1 MAASHNTCSFTRL
14 ASAPH
19 QTFIMV
25 AISALITVLP
35 AFLAVTHAS
44 PALKRSSGN
53 PASINGDEAKALL
66 EKGPLHVRD
75 SSLCQQITMAQL
87 NTMTDA
93 LNDAKVCLSSSLI
106 DFLE

>member
-1 MAASHNTCSFTRL
+1 
-14 ASAPH
+14 
-19 QTFIMV
+19 MV

-66 EKGPLHVRD
+66 EKPGPLLVRD
-75 SSLCQQITMAQL
+75 SSLCSQITIAQL
-87 NTMTDA
+87 NAMTDA
-93 LNDAKVCLSSSLI
+93 LNDAKVLN
-106 DFLE
+106 E